1 MQIVY
6 HFIQGTWASVDL
18 GMGGGPGTNPE
29 GQLYTFLCLIQ
40 MLTDILEED
49 QDTNFSYQKS

>member
-1 MQIVY
+1 
-6 HFIQGTWASVDL
+6 
-18 GMGGGPGTNPE
+18 MGGGPGTNPE

-40 MLTDILEED
+40 MLTGILEED